1 MKLST
6 LIFLALGC
14 GVGFGAALYAWF
26 PTAVLPFD
34 HYFLDPLGQV
44 FLRLIQFVVVPLV
57 FSSLILA
64 LTRVQNAAQVGRYAV
79 KLLAGY
85 LITSP
90 LATAIGMGTAILLQS
105 GVGLGEMTG
114 AAIETTAKVPDLI
127 EWLVTLIPTN
137 PLAALSTGNLL
148 QTILSA
154 ALIGIGIQQAGPKA
168 DAFVA
173 FVESVYVISE
183 KILLMVLY
191 TSPIGVFA
199 LMSSV
204 VANQGLGVI
213 FNLMNYV
220 MGNIIAIS
228 IMIGVYVVIL
238 LSFKISPALFFKSFK
253 ASLSLAFGTASS
265 NAALPLALRDA
276 MENYQL
282 PQPIA
287 SFAIPLGTALK
298 RDGSAIMQGFSAIFV
313 AQLFQVPLTGNL
325 LLSVFMSTLLVS
337 FSTAGVPGAGIV
349 MMATVLTAAGLPVE
363 GVAILAGVNRLADG
377 FCTVLN
383 VMGNVLHAAVLGK
396 LEASELQVQGAIET
410 QVAAIE
416 VEAGG
421 LMGASSPIEL
431 SESETVNA

>member
-1 MKLST
+1 MTIST

-26 PTAVLPFD
+26 PAAVLPLD
-34 HYFLDPLGQV
+34 HYLLDPLGQV

-64 LTRVQNAAQVGRYAV
+64 LTRVRNAAQVGRYAV
-79 KLLAGY
+79 KLLGGY

-105 GVGLGEMTG
+105 GVGMAGMAGT
-114 AAIETTAKVPDLI
+114 AMETTAQAPDLI
-127 EWLVTLIPTN
+127 QWLVTLIPTN

-204 VANQGLGVI
+204 IANQGLGVI
-213 FNLMNYV
+213 FNLMSYV
-220 MGNIIAIS
+220 MGNVIAIS
-228 IMIGVYVVIL
+228 IMIGIYVLIL
-238 LSFKISPALFFKSFK
+238 FSFRISPALFFKSFK

-265 NAALPLALRDA
+265 NAALPLALKDA
-276 MENYQL
+276 MEHYQL

-298 RDGSAIMQGFSAIFV
+298 RDGSAIMQGFSAIFI
-313 AQLFQVPLTGNL
+313 AQLFQVPLTENL

-377 FCTVLN
+377 FCTLLN

-396 LEASELQVQGAIET
+396 WEESGYPMQGVAIEPQMTIET

-416 VEAGG
+416 VACK
-421 LMGASSPIEL
+421 
-431 SESETVNA
+431 